1 MLLDTSTHIECFYH
15 LKKTHMQLNI
25 DQLSQLL
32 HKFCKISSQLM
43 WLTTIGT
50 NDHKMPLQE
59 MDQALLIFHYPTH
72 SWFQR
77 IQKFLRYQ
85 VHRST
90 QVPVLAPEPRNAE
103 LVLIWR
109 PGKYGILCQGWWLH
123 LEMASKYSELKL
135 PVWESLAL
143 NRPSRLLVHDK
154 LIMRHVIIHRI
165 TVQFAKWGLC
175 LMGWHW
181 ECAGRDLFKAKN
193 FIIGDSRS
201 GLQSLKDMRDPCS
214 LILPI

>member
-1 MLLDTSTHIECFYH
+1 MTIKCL
-15 LKKTHMQLNI
+15 
-25 DQLSQLL
+25 
-32 HKFCKISSQLM
+32 CKRWIKLCSS
-43 WLTTIGT
+43 
-50 NDHKMPLQE
+50 
-59 MDQALLIFHYPTH
+59 FHYVTP

-90 QVPVLAPEPRNAE
+90 QVPVLAREPRNAE
-103 LVLIWR
+103 LALIWR
-109 PGKYGILCQGWWLH
+109 PGKYGILCQDWWLH

-143 NRPSRLLVHDK
+143 KRPSRLLVHDK
-154 LIMRHVIIHRI
+154 LITRHVIIHRI

-181 ECAGRDLFKAKN
+181 ECARRDLFKAKH
-193 FIIGDSRS
+193 FIIGNSRS

-214 LILPI
+214 LILPIQLPFLQLSEFSFFLYFSFLGEGEGGISACANAGKKLGFRVW